1 MRRFYNSNDKFTPA
15 GLKHGKDFMEK
26 TIMRPVLNGLRVAPA
41 LFLLTVFALS
51 FAPLNGAYA
60 ATDGPAAKQPANA
73 KKEKIQLNFV
83 DVDLATIANFI
94 SKITGKNFIYD
105 EKLSGKVTIVAPA
118 KIDVDEAFDLFLSVL
133 ELKGYTTVFSGTAY
147 KIIPSA
153 GVKHGPLKI
162 TEEGAEV
169 RVNEAYMA
177 RLIPLSFIQTTDILP
192 VLQPLISKEGYISGF
207 GKGNTVLLIDNA
219 LNIEKILSIVR
230 LLDVEPQIAQY
241 KIELVYLKSAQ
252 ADNVV
257 QLLKQI
263 KQRSS
268 KKAQK
273 GAAPQQAV
281 NPSPDAQQDGAG
293 GAAFGVPIADKR
305 LNALVLYG
313 TPEDNEEYKRLISIF
328 DVPSPATS
336 SKINVYYLENAES
349 GEISKVLE
357 SLTRP
362 GTAQAQPG
370 SAGDAGG
377 GGGKMVITPDKS
389 TNSLIIMAQPEEYQ
403 NLLQVIHK
411 LDRRPKQVF
420 VEAMIT
426 EVSIN
431 KSLELG
437 SKWRVSGTV
446 GGNPVAIGGLGSID
460 STSVSDILNGMSGFT
475 VGGLANILTVPITNS
490 DGTTTELTVP
500 GFAALFSL
508 SEFKDVVNVL
518 STPHIL
524 TSDNKEAEI
533 MVGENVPFLSK
544 FESTSTTS
552 DSSTVLQSIERKD
565 VGITLRIKP
574 QISEGDYIK
583 LDIYQEISALS
594 SSTQAADVITTK
606 RSAKTSVVVRD
617 KQTVVIGGLIQDK
630 TEENAS
636 KMPFLGDIPILG
648 WLFKSTATGKEKVN
662 LLVYITPTIV
672 KDFDKLDEIREKKN
686 LEYKEKLNDPDE
698 EDEDGERK
706 GAFMLEGQD
715 ARRQPNL

>member
-1 MRRFYNSNDKFTPA
+1 M
-15 GLKHGKDFMEK
+15 GKTMIK
-26 TIMRPVLNGLRVAPA
+26 PVLNGLNIA
-41 LFLLTVFALS
+41 LAVFLFTAFAFSFSPLT
-51 FAPLNGAYA
+51 YA
-60 ATDGPAAKQPANA
+60 AAGSPDAKQPANA

-83 DVDLATIANFI
+83 DVDLSTIANFI

-133 ELKGYTTVFSGTAY
+133 ELKGYATVFTGTVY

-162 TEEGAEV
+162 TEEGSEV
-169 RVNEAYMA
+169 RVNESYTA
-177 RLIPLSFIQTTDILP
+177 RLIPLNFIQTTDILP
-192 VLQPLISKEGYISGF
+192 VLQPLISKEGYISAF
-207 GKGNTVLLIDNA
+207 GKGNTMLVIDNA
-219 LNIEKILSIVR
+219 LNMEKILSIAR

-241 KIELVYLKSAQ
+241 RIELVYLKSAQ
-252 ADNVV
+252 ADNIV

-273 GAAPQQAV
+273 GAPQQAV
-281 NPSPDAQQDGAG
+281 NPSPDQQDAGAG
-293 GAAFGVPIADKR
+293 FGVPIADKR

-336 SKINVYYLENAES
+336 SRINVYYLENAEA

-362 GTAQAQPG
+362 GQVQPQAGQ
-370 SAGDAGG
+370 AGDGG
-377 GGGKMVITPDKS
+377 GGGGAGKMVITPDKS
-389 TNSLIIMAQPEEYQ
+389 TNSLIIMASPEEYQ

-446 GGNPVAIGGLGSID
+446 GGSPVAIGGIGSID
-460 STSVSDILNGMSGFT
+460 STSVEEILNGMSGFS

-490 DGTTTELTVP
+490 DGTTTELSVP

-544 FESTSTTS
+544 FETASSTT

-630 TEENAS
+630 NEENAS

-648 WLFKSTATGKEKVN
+648 WLFKSTASGREKVN

-672 KDFDKLDEIREKKN
+672 KDFDKLDEIREKKD
-686 LEYKEKLNDPDE
+686 LEYKEKLKDPDEE
-698 EDEDGERK
+698 EDEDGDSEGK
-706 GAFMLEGQD
+706 GASLLEGNESAQ
-715 ARRQPNL
+715 QSNL